1 MALEATVA
9 GHPIAAEALPEI
21 ARCSR
26 EVVRLP
32 LHKGPAQE
40 AQALPAA
47 VLIVE
52 VHQTLVGVRAAVLA
66 PGAAQGVR
74 VAILAAAQGV
84 RAAVL
89 LEADVGKFS

>member
-40 AQALPAA
+40 VQALPAA
-47 VLIVE
+47 VLMEVE
-52 VHQTLVGVRAAVLA
+52 VHQTLVGVRAAVL
-66 PGAAQGVR
+66 
-74 VAILAAAQGV
+74 
-84 RAAVL
+84 
-89 LEADVGKFS
+89 LEADAGKFS